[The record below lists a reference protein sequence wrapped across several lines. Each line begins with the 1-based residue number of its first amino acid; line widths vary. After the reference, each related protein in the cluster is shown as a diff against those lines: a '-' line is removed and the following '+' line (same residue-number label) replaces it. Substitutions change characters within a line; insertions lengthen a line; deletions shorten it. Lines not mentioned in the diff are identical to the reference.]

1 MNPDAAQRQT
11 GKVRV
16 HVYLWSKTRP
26 ANSKRI
32 RVRGKSLVGRQ
43 SGRQTDR
50 ADGRIT
56 KVDAQ

>member
-26 ANSKRI
+26 ADKKQASKFKKDQGERQKSGGQA
-32 RVRGKSLVGRQ
+32 VRETDRQ
-43 SGRQTDR
+43 SGW
-50 ADGRIT
+50 
-56 KVDAQ
+56 